1 MLASATAVEMC
12 KVKQKKKKKTH
23 AIIQQSIRWLSQLI
37 LNTELAKCQ
46 QNPGRW
52 LQTFSF

>member
-52 LQTFSF
+52 LQTLSF

>member
-12 KVKQKKKKKTH
+12 KVKQKKKTH

>member
-12 KVKQKKKKKTH
+12 KVKQKKKQTH